1 MIIWTVNYL
10 ILPMS
15 ILNIILVLLS
25 SLHELFFALISGG
38 QKLQV
43 KEFHTGTFTMT
54 GTRGRN
60 SHFQVPM
67 LNVIGMTRDRTRD
80 LPRSNC

>member
-25 SLHELFFALISGG
+25 SLHELFFCTHIWRSETTGEGVPYRNFHNDGHSGTE
-38 QKLQV
+38 QSLPSSNV
-43 KEFHTGTFTMT
+43 KRHRYDAAAGTELEIPAF
-54 GTRGRN
+54 
-60 SHFQVPM
+60 
-67 LNVIGMTRDRTRD
+67 
-80 LPRSNC
+80 